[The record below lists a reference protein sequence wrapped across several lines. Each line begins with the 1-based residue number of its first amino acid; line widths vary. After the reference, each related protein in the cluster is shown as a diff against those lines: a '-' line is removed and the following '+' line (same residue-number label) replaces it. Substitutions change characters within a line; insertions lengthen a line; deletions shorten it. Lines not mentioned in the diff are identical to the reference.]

1 MIWASRRHD
10 PPHPHLDLCRHNH
23 GLFCDGVL
31 CGALAMSALR
41 KTSSGDAEQRRTEM
55 YKPGDKVRILL
66 GPYAKEIMT
75 VRQCVGDEVWLTE
88 LPKRHVMSKG
98 NIERV
103 A

>member
-1 MIWASRRHD
+1 
-10 PPHPHLDLCRHNH
+10 
-23 GLFCDGVL
+23 
-31 CGALAMSALR
+31 
-41 KTSSGDAEQRRTEM
+41 M

-98 NIERV
+98 NIERIE
-103 A
+103 